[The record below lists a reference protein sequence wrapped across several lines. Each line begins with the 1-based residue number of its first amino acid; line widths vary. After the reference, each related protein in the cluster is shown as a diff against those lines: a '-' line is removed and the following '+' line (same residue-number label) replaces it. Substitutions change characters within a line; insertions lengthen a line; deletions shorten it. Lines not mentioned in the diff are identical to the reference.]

1 MTLVTFL
8 IALVIG
14 LPWAGAV
21 AVWLVG
27 DHHPRLLNTLAVAF
41 AALASLAALVLIPTG
56 QAQPVVLFKVGGV
69 FGDITFMPDGLG
81 IILASIAT
89 VIGCL
94 AVIFSIDY
102 MRGEAQ
108 LARYYALVL
117 FFIGAMAGLVLT
129 SNLLLVFVFWEIT
142 ALCSYALISFHND
155 DPKAVAGG
163 IKALIITQ
171 LGGIGLLAGSL
182 LIYTYLG
189 SFDIQNFLRLFG
201 VLPPAILAW
210 TAFGFLAAAAAKSAQ
225 FPFHTWLPDAMEAP
239 TPVSALIHAATMVN
253 AGVYLLARFYP
264 AFKDVANWSIAV
276 IVVGAV
282 TALLAACMA
291 MVSNDLKRVLAYST
305 VSQLGYMVYAIGAG
319 GIFESQFHL
328 FSHAVFKALLF
339 LGAGAVIHSVG
350 TRDMRQMGGLG
361 KQMPLV
367 RNVFITGAV
376 AMAGIIPLNGFWSK
390 ELVLEAGLKGG
401 PVWAYA
407 IMVLT
412 AGLTAF
418 YTFRCVW
425 MVFYGTPARERHAH
439 DAGTAMKVAL
449 IPLALGAL
457 TTWLVA
463 GPFSVLLEGAQ
474 VPAANSTPEVMLTL
488 TILGEVLSS
497 PLTLLALGVIALG
510 LVAWWQRERL
520 NGVALALQ
528 IIGKAAAHS
537 FGFEAINRGVVSA
550 VQESGEALRVTQ
562 TGLLNWNI
570 FGILLALAIVLAI
583 LIRGA

>member
-1 MTLVTFL
+1 
-8 IALVIG
+8 
-14 LPWAGAV
+14 
-21 AVWLVG
+21 
-27 DHHPRLLNTLAVAF
+27 
-41 AALASLAALVLIPTG
+41 
-56 QAQPVVLFKVGGV
+56 
-69 FGDITFMPDGLG
+69 
-81 IILASIAT
+81 
-89 VIGCL
+89 
-94 AVIFSIDY
+94 
-102 MRGEAQ
+102 
-108 LARYYALVL
+108 
-117 FFIGAMAGLVLT
+117 MA
-129 SNLLLVFVFWEIT
+129 I
-142 ALCSYALISFHND
+142 
-155 DPKAVAGG
+155 
-163 IKALIITQ
+163 
-171 LGGIGLLAGSL
+171 
-182 LIYTYLG
+182 
-189 SFDIQNFLRLFG
+189 
-201 VLPPAILAW
+201 
-210 TAFGFLAAAAAKSAQ
+210 
-225 FPFHTWLPDAMEAP
+225 
-239 TPVSALIHAATMVN
+239 
-253 AGVYLLARFYP
+253 
-264 AFKDVANWSIAV
+264 
-276 IVVGAV
+276 
-282 TALLAACMA
+282 
-291 MVSNDLKRVLAYST
+291 VSNDLKRVLAYST

-328 FSHAVFKALLF
+328 FSHAIFKALLF

-350 TRDMRQMGGLG
+350 TRDMREMGGLG

-367 RNVFITGAV
+367 RNVFITGAI
-376 AMAGIIPLNGFWSK
+376 ALAGIIPLNGFWSK

-407 IMVLT
+407 LMVLT
-412 AGLTAF
+412 AGLTAY

-425 MVFYGTPARERHAH
+425 MVFFGTPARERHAH

-463 GPFSVLLEGAQ
+463 GPFKGLLEGAQ
-474 VPAANSTPEVMLTL
+474 ASSANSTPGAMLTL
-488 TILGEVLSS
+488 TILGDVLSS

-520 NGVALALQ
+520 NGVAQRLQ